1 MTRPETAARPGRT
14 LRQRATDPLVPVVAL
29 TAAALLAASQNQV
42 LTWALVGGLAGYTL
56 SGSV

>member
-1 MTRPETAARPGRT
+1 MTGRRPPVRPVRP
-14 LRQRATDPLVPVVAL
+14 LRRWATDPLVPVLLL
-29 TAAALLAASQNQV
+29 TVGAMLAAAYGHV

>member
-1 MTRPETAARPGRT
+1 MSIDRASVRP
-14 LRQRATDPLVPVVAL
+14 LRRRATDPLVPVLVLGAGAVL
-29 TAAALLAASQNQV
+29 AAAYGQV